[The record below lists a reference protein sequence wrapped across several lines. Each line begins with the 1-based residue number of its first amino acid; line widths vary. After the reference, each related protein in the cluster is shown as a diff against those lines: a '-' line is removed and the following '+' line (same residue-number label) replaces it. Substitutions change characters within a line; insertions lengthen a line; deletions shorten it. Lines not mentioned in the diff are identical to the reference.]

1 MVAEGLSFVGFVGEV
16 VPLAVV
22 RAVRHRLLPN
32 DSRDRTRGEHLEENT
47 SRGLVGAAMT
57 AACYQWESDSIPK
70 GMCVCAFIQMS
81 VWMKLVMQ
89 SGNTRIG
96 KKLVDP

>member
-1 MVAEGLSFVGFVGEV
+1 
-16 VPLAVV
+16 
-22 RAVRHRLLPN
+22 
-32 DSRDRTRGEHLEENT
+32 
-47 SRGLVGAAMT
+47 MT
-57 AACYQWESDSIPK
+57 AACYQWESDSIPD
-70 GMCVCAFIQMS
+70 GMCVRAFIQMS